1 MTIKLS
7 ESALNPQML
16 SPSMF
21 ENDLNLW
28 IRQRLRQKFLDLQ
41 KPAKSYQS
49 FTILLKALA

>member
-28 IRQRLRQKFLDLQ
+28 IRQSLRQKFLDLQ

-49 FTILLKALA
+49 FKILLKALA